1 MASGCRTGE
10 ELTWAWDIIRQEA
23 NEASQYLD
31 RELGGPLL
39 TEVEGAGDGRVDG
52 STRRLLTTWV
62 EDTRAAVLVKAFE
75 QYPDQSARPV
85 WVHPQLDKLSQGW
98 ILSLPDYNGFSQAEF
113 GETVARHLC
122 LPSPCCQPK
131 VGDPLD
137 QHGLHIDN
145 FGDNVMSVSNIPGD
159 LFRIRHDM
167 VKTVLNS
174 FCLTSNMRAECEVY
188 GLFRDLIPVEA
199 LGEEEQLQRG
209 RGRQGLLPDFRL
221 EIPSPAGEPEYRLAE
236 LKMIGAVP
244 KWYPRSGN
252 LARNKRG
259 VERRVVPLPGEYS
272 KPLAK
277 LDRKYHGTVVGQVGP
292 LERRLQGYGRLQCLV
307 MGTFQEGS
315 KDLHALLETLA
326 DCKLR
331 AMGLAR
337 GREGT
342 ERERSTFLTQ
352 LRRELSTVGAKAQ
365 SSCLLGRVARVGEGH
380 RAAAKRREWVRR
392 ENEKREEA
400 MKAHW
405 IANVRE
411 RGVFIGRGQLI
422 C

>member
-1 MASGCRTGE
+1 
-10 ELTWAWDIIRQEA
+10 
-23 NEASQYLD
+23 
-31 RELGGPLL
+31 
-39 TEVEGAGDGRVDG
+39 
-52 STRRLLTTWV
+52 
-62 EDTRAAVLVKAFE
+62 
-75 QYPDQSARPV
+75 
-85 WVHPQLDKLSQGW
+85 
-98 ILSLPDYNGFSQAEF
+98 
-113 GETVARHLC
+113 
-122 LPSPCCQPK
+122 
-131 VGDPLD
+131 
-137 QHGLHIDN
+137 
-145 FGDNVMSVSNIPGD
+145 MSVSNIPGD

-174 FCLTSNMRAECEVY
+174 FCLTSHLRAECEVY

-199 LGEEEQLQRG
+199 LGEEEELQRG

-244 KWYPRSGN
+244 KWYPRSGP
-252 LARNKRG
+252 LARSKRG
-259 VERRVVPLPGEYS
+259 VERRVVQLPGEYS
-272 KPLAK
+272 TPLAK

-331 AMGLAR
+331 SMGLAR

-342 ERERSTFLTQ
+342 ERERSIFLSQ

-380 RAAAKRREWVRR
+380 RAAAKRRAWVRKEGERR
-392 ENEKREEA
+392 EDA

-405 IANVRE
+405 VANVRE
-411 RGVFIGRGQLI
+411 RGVFRGRGQLMFNL
-422 C
+422 

>member
-1 MASGCRTGE
+1 MCKCGAKISTIIVKTISGARSSLLILYQT
-10 ELTWAWDIIRQEA
+10 LTLSTISTTSCSYGCFIPFY
-23 NEASQYLD
+23 S
-31 RELGGPLL
+31 
-39 TEVEGAGDGRVDG
+39 RV
-52 STRRLLTTWV
+52 
-62 EDTRAAVLVKAFE
+62 AVLVKALE

-131 VGDPLD
+131 VGDPLG
-137 QHGLHIDN
+137 QHGLRIDS
-145 FGDNVMSVSNIPGD
+145 FGDNVMSVTNIPGD

-174 FCLTSNMRAECEVY
+174 FCLTSHMRAECEVY

-199 LGEEEQLQRG
+199 LGEEEVLERG

-252 LARNKRG
+252 LARSKRG
-259 VERRVVPLPGEYS
+259 VERRVVPLPLEYS
-272 KPLAK
+272 NPLAK
-277 LDRKYHGTVVGQVGP
+277 LDRKYHGTPVGQVGP

-307 MGTFQEGS
+307 MGSFQEGS

-331 AMGLAR
+331 TRGLAR

-342 ERERSTFLTQ
+342 ERERSAILSD
-352 LRRELSTVGAKAQ
+352 LRRELSTVGARAV

-380 RAAAKRREWVRR
+380 RLAAKRREWV
-392 ENEKREEA
+392 KREEDRREEA
-400 MKAHW
+400 RKAHW
-405 IANVRE
+405 VANVVE
-411 RGVFIGRGQLI
+411 RGVFRGRGQFI
-422 C
+422 